1 MKEYITNAGY
11 ELLSRM
17 LSGDCTIEYT
27 KVQMGNGT
35 PTEADL
41 KRMTALSNPVVTLDV
56 ESVKIET
63 DNTVDITA
71 SFTNAEISEAF
82 YYKEKGIFASD
93 GKKEV
98 LFSYAYTTDPELIPP
113 HSEEYM
119 EKRLKSILKQLQS
132 VDAPINI
139 KVKSGIYVPISDYN
153 RDMEAVEETFEKKV
167 DKEEGK
173 GLSSEDYT
181 TEEKKKLKDT
191 VDLVD
196 KELKVLEEHN
206 KNMTFGS
213 YDKHEYTYDGNYG
226 INSAVQKEKNVKVK
240 DAISSD
246 GKNIESIRTAVNT
259 IGEKLHGEVD
269 DAKRNLN
276 KNGYSEIA
284 GGKNL
289 VNLDYD
295 SLMEKKAIMSGI
307 SFSYVSPNCIK
318 LNGTSTKNFSECNM
332 TLLLPTIKDDG
343 GIFSHGKSLTIST
356 TKGFIALYANSG
368 SGWVGLGCYKNF
380 NITIQP
386 EWISLLIRIC
396 AKDIGET
403 YNNDLAYI
411 QIEEGSVAT
420 EYEPYFPSNKMLA
433 EENTQQSSEMMDIK
447 MLGWSVPRE
456 CPIQN
461 EVNGNQFIQKVGRTI
476 LNGTEDWVYHSSAI
490 GVNGSFYIY
499 FNGGQKPLQDGKG
512 GYFTRFKTGQ
522 INDANM
528 NAFVGS
534 DTIQLR
540 VDDCTAPTYLEG
552 TSKIKQWLSQNNT
565 AVYYEIETYNTMTI
579 DGNEAVEQINSNL
592 DTLQFG
598 EVAGGKNLATVS
610 SFSTQNNEIIFTK
623 KDDSTLIAN
632 GSNYTGGVGLT
643 KIFLA
648 KAGIT
653 YTAQIITDL
662 QLNMFIWNSDENIL
676 VVSPTSSKEISFSV
690 AKDTHISIAIDTN
703 NVVFNNT
710 EIKVQLEEG
719 SVATSYEPY
728 FPSNKMLAEE
738 KADKTET
745 TVNLLNPTL
754 QTTTQNGVTCTN
766 NGDGTYTLNGTANST
781 ARFILKGGFNCSQF
795 VGMKLVGCPSKAIV
809 GGVRKFAIVME
820 AAASPWNTN
829 ADDIG
834 NGSIIVGPSGNSN
847 LFIAVY
853 EGATLDN
860 LVFKPM
866 ITTNLSATYD
876 DFVQYTGDSGSL
888 NKDVGNINK
897 DLNNLGLDNLYTDT
911 LQYGS
916 INTDGAVLTISSAK
930 HDESYKPCKE
940 GDTISI
946 ITEVSYGQHGVAFY
960 NANKEFISLSVNSVI
975 GNRISV
981 TAPNG
986 AKFFRYYIS
995 NLEGGTRDI
1004 TVSNIGKISVFVN
1017 SKIEEDILDGR
1028 CRELLW
1034 VNDENVKEVGFS
1046 TNYTVPNIQDYDLFE
1061 LIVVDS
1067 TDANYTLA
1075 QEPRRTVVFSSYLR
1089 EFFESVRKDG
1099 DSVVIARR
1107 CIDVFPNRKKDQI
1120 EPYNAATITISSSGV
1135 SQSEDNTIF
1144 IPYTLYGLRKKVK

>member
-71 SFTNAEISEAF
+71 SFTNAEITEAF

-153 RDMEAVEETFEKKV
+153 RDMEAVEETFKQKV

-226 INSAVQKEKNVKVK
+226 INSAVQQEKNVKVK

-246 GKNIESIRTAVNT
+246 EKNIESIRTAVNT

-269 DAKRNLN
+269 DVKRNLN

-289 VNLDYD
+289 LNPNKFLNWVNQYTTGRYLNNEITISPVTLDLYYNFFKFSD
-295 SLMEKKAIMSGI
+295 IDIDVTLSINSLIFKDGTNPRVCLVNSEGTTIGAATTTTPSVSGRT
-307 SFSYVSPNCIK
+307 CGIK
-318 LNGTSTKNFSECNM
+318 IDYSNP
-332 TLLLPTIKDDG
+332 PT
-343 GIFSHGKSLTIST
+343 SLTI
-356 TKGFIALYANSG
+356 KELM
-368 SGWVGLGCYKNF
+368 
-380 NITIQP
+380 
-386 EWISLLIRIC
+386 
-396 AKDIGET
+396 
-403 YNNDLAYI
+403 
-411 QIEEGSVAT
+411 IEEGSVAT

-433 EENTQQSSEMMDIK
+433 EE
-447 MLGWSVPRE
+447 
-456 CPIQN
+456 
-461 EVNGNQFIQKVGRTI
+461 TI
-476 LNGTEDWVYHSSAI
+476 S
-490 GVNGSFYIY
+490 
-499 FNGGQKPLQDGKG
+499 
-512 GYFTRFKTGQ
+512 
-522 INDANM
+522 
-528 NAFVGS
+528 
-534 DTIQLR
+534 
-540 VDDCTAPTYLEG
+540 
-552 TSKIKQWLSQNNT
+552 
-565 AVYYEIETYNTMTI
+565 
-579 DGNEAVEQINSNL
+579 L
-592 DTLQFG
+592 DTRLSDNGYG
-598 EVAGGKNLATVS
+598 EVAGGKNLANPKNFVKNKVVS
-610 SFSTQNNEIIFTK
+610 FDTGYIVDNPNYFVSGYIEVKPNTTYVRQGASYGAENYSYDENKKPISIIGTKFTT
-623 KDDSTLIAN
+623 S
-632 GSNYTGGVGLT
+632 SNTKYVCLSGLT
-643 KIFLA
+643 GK
-648 KAGIT
+648 
-653 YTAQIITDL
+653 
-662 QLNMFIWNSDENIL
+662 ENIMM
-676 VVSPTSSKEISFSV
+676 
-690 AKDTHISIAIDTN
+690 
-703 NVVFNNT
+703 
-710 EIKVQLEEG
+710 LEEG

-1004 TVSNIGKISVFVN
+1004 TASNIGKISVFVN